1 LTKSGNLAYYNRM
14 SVVKIS
20 ATQNFLT
27 VLIFWR
33 LAIGNFMSLNF
44 TLKHLQYFGKL
55 LKLRKYFCFYL
66 SCLLTIVMI
75 QINFIYNK
83 KNFFIIMIRKYAL
96 DAMGQPVNFMSFK
109 FSQKRKSHIKLS
121 VQKVNFEI
129 FSMGLL
135 VWDLIIFLHTGWDL
149 ELKHYLTTLDNE
161 WWIASQIEL
170 LFTKFLNLGIFYLL
184 WCNLNMRNL
193 KCNKVRSPGL
203 FKVSYKG
210 QIVSSAK
217 E

>member
-1 LTKSGNLAYYNRM
+1 MTKSGHLAYYNRM
-14 SVVKIS
+14 SVIRIS

-44 TLKHLQYFGKL
+44 TLKYLQYFVKL

-75 QINFIYNK
+75 QIDFIYNK
-83 KNFFIIMIRKYAL
+83 KKLFHHNNKKVRTGRNGSAGQFYVLKIFSK
-96 DAMGQPVNFMSFK
+96 MGIPSKIFCS
-109 FSQKRKSHIKLS
+109 KSKL
-121 VQKVNFEI
+121 